1 MHNFVSI
8 KEVFNR
14 DPKLANVRKIV
25 KQSEVIEKF
34 HQIFPDLEKIVF
46 PKKVE
51 RESLFINVEN
61 PALRNELK
69 FNEESL
75 IKKIN
80 GFFHEE
86 RVKSIRFI

>member
-8 KEVFNR
+8 KEAFNSE
-14 DPKLANVRKIV
+14 PKLANVRKIV
-25 KQSEVIEKF
+25 KRSEVVEKF
-34 HQIFPDLEKIVF
+34 YNIFPDLEKIVF
-46 PKKVE
+46 PKRVE
-51 RESLFINVEN
+51 KKILLLNVEN

-69 FNEESL
+69 FNEELL

-80 GFFHEE
+80 KYFHEE

>member
-8 KEVFNR
+8 KEAFNSE
-14 DPKLANVRKIV
+14 PKLANVRKIV
-25 KQSEVIEKF
+25 KRSEVVEKF
-34 HQIFPDLEKIVF
+34 YNIFPDLEKIVE
-46 PKKVE
+46 KKI
-51 RESLFINVEN
+51 LLLNVEN

-69 FNEESL
+69 FNEELL

-80 GFFHEE
+80 KYFHEE